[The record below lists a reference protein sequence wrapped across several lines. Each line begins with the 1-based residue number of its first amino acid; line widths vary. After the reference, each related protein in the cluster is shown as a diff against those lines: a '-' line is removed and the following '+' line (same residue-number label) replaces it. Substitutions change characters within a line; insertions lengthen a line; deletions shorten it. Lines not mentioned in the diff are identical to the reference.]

1 MISYLFTDKICCL
14 ELHYFESKCPFYN
27 LFVTPQIFFVV
38 CNAKMMQLWYT
49 HMKFRIFRWHE
60 QSIVPLN
67 IYLSVLNDKSFK
79 IKVISRPLKLAGKN
93 RWKRIAWSME
103 TDTWLG
109 VCHSNS
115 KSIPTMQYGPA
126 ADDTKWGFKSSQG
139 YLKLDI
145 FFSGFIRSDNSKLG

>member
-1 MISYLFTDKICCL
+1 MTWTINSTGK
-14 ELHYFESKCPFYN
+14 
-27 LFVTPQIFFVV
+27 
-38 CNAKMMQLWYT
+38 
-49 HMKFRIFRWHE
+49 
-60 QSIVPLN
+60 LN

-145 FFSGFIRSDNSKLG
+145 FFSGLTIPNLVKRKEIISMDHFKEKCLSSHRRNLTADWLIEETFLYKLFGWSK